1 MEKYIPAWANKS
13 TFWGMAWGAVL
24 ATILGF
30 SFGGWTLES
39 TAKRMAEEK
48 ADKAVVSVLA
58 PICVDRFKR
67 APDVAANLAA
77 FQKASSWDQKN
88 LIAKGG
94 WATIGTK
101 EPNDNVA
108 EACAEM
114 LVRSLAKK

>member
-1 MEKYIPAWANKS
+1 MEKYIPQNVNKS

-30 SFGGWTLES
+30 SYGGWTLES

-67 APDVAANLAA
+67 APDVAANLAV

-94 WATIGTK
+94 WATI
-101 EPNDNVA
+101 
-108 EACAEM
+108 
-114 LVRSLAKK
+114 RSEDRRVGQE